1 MFGFLFRSTTY
12 YLLWKKFSKQIILI
26 GLSLLFLIL
35 VEKIYDDFFDLMKV
49 SNKESLVGLFIAKWI
64 IVLIVL
70 IYNIVKLKQVKLS
83 EEEKIKIL
91 ETSDPEYSQ
100 EVKELLEKKQLTS
113 TTDILIKKYKK

>member
-1 MFGFLFRSTTY
+1 
-12 YLLWKKFSKQIILI
+12 
-26 GLSLLFLIL
+26 
-35 VEKIYDDFFDLMKV
+35 MKV